1 MTSTSVSD
9 NKSDDPM
16 EDDSSKVEE
25 SKIIERGLEMSRD
38 GKATG
43 LSYFV
48 KTLIVSLILIIV
60 CYYCLLFFSRIG
72 STHPKCETIA
82 QPNVKSK
89 GSQTRPT
96 IG

>member
-43 LSYFV
+43 LSSIV
-48 KTLIVSLILIIV
+48 KTLIVFIDFD
-60 CYYCLLFFSRIG
+60 CLLLFSRIG